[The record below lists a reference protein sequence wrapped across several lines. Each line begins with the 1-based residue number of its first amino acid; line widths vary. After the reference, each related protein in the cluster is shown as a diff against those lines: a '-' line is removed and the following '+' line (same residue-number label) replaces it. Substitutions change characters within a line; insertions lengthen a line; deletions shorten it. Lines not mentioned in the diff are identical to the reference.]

1 MKLLITGG
9 AGFIGSCAVLEFLR
23 HDELELLV
31 NLDCLTYAGNLAS
44 LSSVRDPRYVFVEA
58 DLCCAHDVEATVRRF
73 EFTHVLHLAAE
84 SHVDRS
90 IHGPGAFI
98 QSNIVG
104 TFNLLEAL
112 RRTRTLNRADVRY
125 VQVSTDEVFGSLG
138 PLGRFREDSPFA
150 PNSPY
155 SASKAS
161 ADMLARAYR
170 VTYGMPII
178 VTHCSNN
185 FGPRQYPEKLIPV
198 VIQRLLERQ
207 PIPVYGDGL
216 NVRDWIHVC
225 DHVSALWSVL
235 CRGRVGESYNIGA
248 NCERSNLELVGTLC
262 DTFDSLFPEVGGNS
276 RQLISYV
283 TDRPGHDRR
292 YAIDSGKLAC
302 ELGWHPAVS
311 WETGIQETI
320 TWYAAHQ
327 DWVRTA
333 RQRTE
338 EVSARRVR

>member
-44 LSSVRDPRYVFVEA
+44 LSTVRDPRYVFIEA
-58 DLCCAHDVEATVRRF
+58 DLCRAAQVEATVRQF
-73 EFTHVLHLAAE
+73 DFTHILHLAAE

-90 IHGPGAFI
+90 IQGPGAFI

-112 RRTRTLNRADVRY
+112 RCVRMPDQGIVRC

-138 PLGRFREDSPFA
+138 SWGRFREDSPFA

-161 ADMLARAYR
+161 ADLLARAYHA
-170 VTYGMPII
+170 TYGIPIVI
-178 VTHCSNN
+178 THCSNN

-198 VIQRLLERQ
+198 VIQRLLERR
-207 PIPVYGDGL
+207 PIPIYGDGL
-216 NVRDWIHVC
+216 NVRDWIHVS

-235 CRGRVGESYNIGA
+235 CRGRVGDSYNIGA
-248 NCERSNLELVGTLC
+248 DCERSNQELVGTLC
-262 DTFDSLFPEVGGNS
+262 DTFDVLFPEAGGNS
-276 RQLISYV
+276 RRLISYV
-283 TDRPGHDRR
+283 ADRPGHDRR
-292 YAIDSGKLAC
+292 YAIDSGKLRR
-302 ELGWHPAVS
+302 ELGWKPAVS
-311 WETGIQETI
+311 WESGIRETI
-320 TWYAAHQ
+320 AWYAAHQ
-327 DWVRTA
+327 DWVRA
-333 RQRTE
+333 AQRRTE
-338 EVSARRVR
+338 EGNRSTR